1 MFFNKKWCLTLAVFC
16 CGIIDV
22 QGQSGGGN
30 NEYIAQL
37 PKVMHPSP
45 EAMAFMRYG
54 EIPVSLSTGVPEISI
69 PIYTIKANGLEI
81 PISISYHASG
91 IKVRDISGV
100 VGLGWVL
107 NAGGMIAQTV
117 YGWDDLTT
125 DPIHKPRHDLNNLS
139 FNSAAQALQQLMNDY
154 NTYMTHDPIHGI
166 VGQIN
171 RKWDGCKSGHEL
183 FYGTVPV
190 DTETYNTVSDRFYFT
205 FNGRSGVFRF
215 NLQTKQYE
223 TIPYSSLKIAL
234 TTGGFRITDEN
245 GLVWEFE
252 KQTKT
257 ENMSIYAI
265 PTMAKEYYLTAIRF
279 PGIDDPVSFHYSS
292 GTTYDVINWTESVF
306 SGTIPMF
313 DYYGSGPL
321 TFVEGFSENRHINHR
336 KYSSQTS
343 RSTPLHLDSIRWRD
357 IRLLFEYE
365 GNQPDLMKERLTTI
379 RVKWADKEVRTAQLF
394 SQNNNNRVMLSEIK
408 INDESYS
415 FEYMS
420 PQQYPTGTAQPHN
433 YSEDFWGYYNHAQGN
448 RMVPFIWESTNISP
462 FYTKVYNNSREA
474 NPLYSRVGILT
485 SVTYPTKGK
494 TVFEYEQ
501 NRGYNVF
508 QNMKVNQPEVDYFG
522 GLRVRKIT
530 NYDNSGRSSWKT
542 YEYEGGPTITITP
555 DHFCA
560 IRQCYYLPLFPETG
574 QPLSYRAI
582 IYDAETGANG
592 TGYPFTEHGAN
603 PVFYHKVTEYFGH
616 STVNEGKIE
625 YLFIRDTDYSN
636 ICYQGPNP
644 LMSPYLNNCDKGM
657 IAPLLVS
664 KREYANNQGTYLLR
678 KETKNFY
685 SKRNKGSFITGV
697 DVKHEY
703 EFNPALN
710 RFFSIG
716 NIRDFFANYYLK
728 FHFFNIYGIRDVML
742 LDSTI
747 TTEYSRNNQIRQTMI
762 TKTAYQY
769 ENNLLV
775 QTPVETAIFTNT
787 DIIIEKVKHPFHYTT
802 MPYTAMT
809 NSNIYAPV
817 IAKEKY
823 VNGTLVATIRNDY
836 RMDGNKFVKDSIS
849 VAKGSEPLESRIK
862 YHNYDGY
869 ANPLYISKDNR
880 QHVSYLWGYKGV
892 YPVAEIRNA
901 TYNQVKTGL
910 SGTLPESLSAAATPN
925 MTLID
930 NLRNHSGLDAS
941 LVNTAQFS
949 PLEGISAAFDA
960 NKIKTSYDYDRGIL
974 TTVKNN
980 ENQILQKYDYQFATT
995 ATVFQPAEMSL
1006 SAKILGAPF
1015 LRHKNTSALTLTV
1028 AVFDGS
1034 DNYSYSWYLKD
1045 GVYRV
1050 MNSLLNSSSNQYIV
1064 PPLTPFIGVVQ
1075 VICKVTDNNTG
1086 EETEASVVFYVD
1098 IKYFEAQILGP
1109 KPCND
1114 LFWCPDRNPN
1124 PIIDP

>member
-1 MFFNKKWCLTLAVFC
+1 MFFNKKWCLILAVFC
-16 CGIIDV
+16 CNIVNV

-107 NAGGMIAQTV
+107 NAGGMITQTV
-117 YGWDDLTT
+117 YSWDDRDDN
-125 DPIHKPRHDLNNLS
+125 DPLGNHDLNTLFFTS
-139 FNSAAQALQQLMNDY
+139 TTEAHHLLATDY
-154 NTYMTHDPIHGI
+154 NTGS
-166 VGQIN
+166 IN
-171 RKWDGCKSGHEL
+171 RRWDDCKKGYGSL
-183 FYGTVPV
+183 FDGMAFYPN
-190 DTETYNTVSDRFYFT
+190 TYNTISDRFYFT
-205 FNGRSGVFRF
+205 FNGRSGGFRF
-215 NLQTKQYE
+215 NMETKLYE

-234 TTGGFRITDEN
+234 TAEGFRITDEN
-245 GLVWEFE
+245 GLVWVFE
-252 KQTKT
+252 QRTETKVVHVAPKT
-257 ENMSIYAI
+257 VS
-265 PTMAKEYYLTAIRF
+265 AKEYHLMAILF
-279 PGIDDPVSFHYSS
+279 PGINDPVTFQYSQGQPYNTNNS
-292 GTTYDVINWTESVF
+292 VESVF
-306 SGTIPMF
+306 TGIRPQF
-313 DYYGSGPL
+313 
-321 TFVEGFSENRHINHR
+321 N
-336 KYSSQTS
+336 YSSSGNSVESVTESMLINDKTYNSFSQGLL
-343 RSTPLHLDSIRWRD
+343 STPLHLQVINWRNVN
-357 IRLLFEYE
+357 IEFTYTA
-365 GNQPDLMKERLTTI
+365 GQSGLMKERLTAI
-379 RVKWADKEVRTAQLF
+379 SVKWDTKEVSTAHLF
-394 SQNNNNRVMLSEIK
+394 PEYRDFLEGVQ
-408 INDESYS
+408 INDEIYT
-415 FEYMS
+415 F
-420 PQQYPTGTAQPHN
+420 QYQSGVGTLPN
-433 YSEDFWGYYNHAQGN
+433 NPLESSEDFWGYYNGPSHGQ
-448 RMVPFIWESTNISP
+448 VPFSWQGTYPSFTRTYHN
-462 FYTKVYNNSREA
+462 FREA
-474 NPLYSRVGILT
+474 NPNYSQGGVLT
-485 SVTYPTKGK
+485 TITYPTKGK

-501 NRGYNVF
+501 NRGYNVYK
-508 QNMKVNQPEVDYFG
+508 NMKEYQPEIDYFG
-522 GLRVRKIT
+522 GLRIRKIS
-530 NYDNSGRSSWKT
+530 NYDNSGRISWKT
-542 YEYEGGPTITITP
+542 YEYEGSPTVTITP
-555 DHFCA
+555 EHF
-560 IRQCYYLPLFPETG
+560 RTTKLFYYIPNNG
-574 QPLSYRAI
+574 AQPISYYPT
-582 IYDAETGANG
+582 IYAAEIGSLG
-592 TGYPFTEHGAN
+592 TDYAFTEFGAQ
-603 PVFYHKVTEYFGH
+603 PTFYHKVTEYFGH
-616 STVNEGKIE
+616 STINEGKIE
-625 YLFIRDTDYSN
+625 YKFIRDT
-636 ICYQGPNP
+636 CYDNKCN
-644 LMSPYLNNCDKGM
+644 LSERNAFFFNYCDKGV
-657 IAPLLVS
+657 IAPLLES
-664 KREYANNQGTYLLR
+664 KKEYANNQGSYILK
-678 KETKNFY
+678 KETRNSYFK
-685 SKRNKGSFITGV
+685 KNKGDFITGV
-697 DVKHEY
+697 DVKHNY
-703 EFNPALN
+703 EFIPALSN
-710 RFFSIG
+710 LITLAGLTDLRNKYYQGFS
-716 NIRDFFANYYLK
+716 FY
-728 FHFFNIYGIRDVML
+728 NIYALRDVML

-747 TTEYSRNNQIRQTMI
+747 TTDYANNGQAMT
-762 TKTAYQY
+762 TTTTYQY
-769 ENNLLV
+769 DNSLRV
-775 QTPVETAIFTNT
+775 QTPIVTTIFTTT
-787 DIIIEKVKHPFHYTT
+787 DTIKEEVKHPFHYTSST
-802 MPYTAMT
+802 YTQMT
-809 NSNIYAPV
+809 AANILTPV

-823 VNGTLVATIRNDY
+823 VNGTLVATIKNDY
-836 RMDGNKFVKDSIS
+836 RIDGNKFVKDSIS